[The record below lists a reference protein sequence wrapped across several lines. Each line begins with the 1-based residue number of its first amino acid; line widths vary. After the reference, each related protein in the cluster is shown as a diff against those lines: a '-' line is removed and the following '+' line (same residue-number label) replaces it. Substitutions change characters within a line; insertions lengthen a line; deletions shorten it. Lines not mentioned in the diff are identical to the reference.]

1 MRQYVFKRRFGGY
14 KALLCVNIKGGAACT
29 VQGVVVFVYIM
40 LFLCGY
46 TAAICIWKRRRYVY
60 KASLC
65 VYNAS
70 LFCVF
75 KSVLCVNIKGTL
87 CI

>member
-1 MRQYVFKRRFGGY
+1 MCQCVFKRRFGGY

-29 VQGVVVFVYIM
+29 VQGVVVFVCIM
-40 LFLCGY
+40 FFCV
-46 TAAICIWKRRRYVY
+46 CIRRRYVY
-60 KASLC
+60 GKGDAMCIKRRWC